1 MAIVYTEDQQRVID
15 LHGKNIL
22 VSAAAGSGKTAVLV
36 ERIVKMVAD
45 GDHPVDIDRLL
56 VVTFTNMAA
65 AEMRERIGQAIGK
78 RLEKEPE
85 NEHLQ
90 RQMTLIHNA
99 QITTID
105 SFCLFVLRN
114 NFHMI
119 GLDPGFRV
127 ADEGEL
133 KLLAQD
139 VMAELLEEWYEEASP
154 AFCHCVEYFT
164 TGSRD
169 KILEEYISKLYTF
182 AMSFPWPEKWLL
194 ERKTDYAVE
203 TVAELEQS
211 GWGQFLSGYAS
222 DVINGCTEEIKQCI
236 SICEQPD
243 GPYMYGEVL
252 EKELH
257 MLSQV
262 QNIERL
268 QDYAEVWEK
277 LVFGR
282 LPSKKDDSVSARK
295 REFVQN
301 IRKRVKEILKETG
314 ERFFNLTLE
323 QTVARMGKMK
333 EAADVLVDLA
343 LDYKKRL
350 DDAKKDKNIIDFG
363 DMEHFALSILLE
375 KSPEGYTPTAV
386 AEELREHFVEVL
398 TDEYQDSNMV
408 QELLLES
415 ISGLKDECFNRFM
428 VGDVKQSIY
437 KFRLARPEI
446 FMEKYDSYSLT
457 AEGDTCQRID
467 LRQNFRSRTEILDSV
482 NFVFQRIMQ
491 KSLGG
496 VEYDSHAALYPGA
509 AYPEKA
515 AAENNENK
523 TEMLLLNIGEEGA
536 EELLAEETPKEMEAR
551 MIARRIKELVG
562 RFQVTDKKSGML
574 RPAGYRDMVIL
585 LRTNAGWD
593 EVFKKVLEEEGV
605 PIYISSKTGYFAAA
619 EIQTVLQV
627 IRILDN
633 PLQDIP
639 LVGVMKSFFGGFSEE
654 EIARIQA
661 EYKGKEPFFQKL
673 KWMAENHPAEK
684 IRVFLD
690 FIEEYRHKSLYT
702 PIQELLQELI
712 IESGYYHDA
721 AVRPAGE
728 QRAANLEMLLTKAAS
743 FAETSYY
750 GLFHFVRYIQ
760 QLEKYD
766 VDYGEANILDE
777 QADVIRLM
785 SIHKSKGLEFPICF
799 VAGLSKGFNMQD
811 TYSGMIA
818 DVDLGIGVDYVD
830 TELRVQS
837 RSLRKSVI
845 SQKMKLDNLGE
856 ELRILYVAMT
866 RAKEKLILSASVK
879 KMEAVQHAADQRSQG
894 KLSFLEMTEAANYS
908 ELLLPVIM
916 GEGAEDYFDILVR
929 TPEDL
934 FADEVVESVKRSARY
949 KDLVNQAYAGDIT
962 LSEQGKEYMAMLSQK
977 FERSYSRPDLA
988 ALYTKTTVSELKK
1001 DGQKESGEVFVK
1013 HLFEEPEIIPYIPL
1027 FMKEQEDITGTV
1039 RGSAYHRVMELLSYR
1054 DISAEDEK
1062 TDVILSQ
1069 IKEQTRQAFEEGK
1082 LSEEYRAAVR
1092 DIKVA
1097 DFLQTSLAARMIAA
1111 DRQGK
1116 LFKEQPFVIGLGA
1129 DRLGEGFSPEETILI
1144 QGIIDVFFEEDGQL
1158 VVMDYKTDAV
1168 KTPAEL
1174 LDRYRKQLDY
1184 YEEAL
1189 EQLTGKRVKEKII
1202 YSFALNKE
1210 IQV

>member
-1 MAIVYTEDQQRVID
+1 MAITYTKDQQKVID

-36 ERIVKMVAD
+36 ERIVQMIANRE
-45 GDHPVDIDRLL
+45 HPVDIDRLL

-65 AEMRERIGQAIGK
+65 GEMRERIGLAIGK
-78 RLEKEPE
+78 RLETEPE

-90 RQMTLIHNA
+90 RQMTLLHNA

-114 NFHMI
+114 HFHMI

-139 VMAELLEEWYEEASP
+139 VMGSLLEEWYEESSP
-154 AFCHCVEYFT
+154 AFLESVEYFT

-169 KILEEYISKLYTF
+169 KLLEEYISKLYTF
-182 AMSFPWPEKWLL
+182 AMSFPWPEEWLM
-194 ERKTDYAVE
+194 ERKTDYAILS
-203 TVAELEQS
+203 VAELEQS
-211 GWGQFLSGYAS
+211 QWGQFLLSYTGE
-222 DVINGCTEEIKQCI
+222 VLKGCEEEIVRCI
-236 SICEQPD
+236 RISEQPD
-243 GPYMYGEVL
+243 GPYMYGKVL
-252 EKELH
+252 EEELQ
-257 MLSQV
+257 MLS
-262 QNIERL
+262 NANRATTL
-268 QDYAEVWEK
+268 QEYAAAWET
-277 LVFGR
+277 LGFGR
-282 LPSKKDDSVSARK
+282 LPSKKDDSVSVEK
-295 REFVQN
+295 RELVQS
-301 IRKRVKEILKETG
+301 IRKMIKDVLKETG
-314 ERFFNLTLE
+314 QRFFNLPME
-323 QTVARMGKMK
+323 QAVARMGKMK
-333 EAADVLVDLA
+333 EAADVLVDLT

-350 DDAKKDKNIIDFG
+350 DAAKREKNLIDFG

-375 KSPEGYTPTAV
+375 KGTEGYIPTAAA
-386 AEELREHFVEVL
+386 AEMREHFVEIL

-415 ISGLKDECFNRFM
+415 ISGRPEGRFNRFM

-446 FMEKYDSYSLT
+446 FMEKYDCYPLT
-457 AEGDTCQRID
+457 DESDTSQRID
-467 LRQNFRSRTEILDSV
+467 LRQNFRSRAEVLCSV
-482 NFVFQRIMQ
+482 NYVFERIMQ

-496 VEYDSHAALYPGA
+496 VEYNSQAALYLGA

-515 AAENNENK
+515 EAERLENK
-523 TEMLLLNIGEEGA
+523 TELLLLHTVEEGA
-536 EELLAEETPKEMEAR
+536 EELLAEETPREMEAR

-562 RFQVTDKKSGML
+562 SFQVTDKESGEL
-574 RPAGYRDMVIL
+574 RPAHYLDMVIL
-585 LRTNAGWD
+585 LRTTAGWD
-593 EVFKKVLEEEGV
+593 EIFKKVLEEEGV
-605 PIYISSKTGYFAAA
+605 PIHMSAKTGYFAAV
-619 EIQTVLQV
+619 EIQTILQV

-639 LVGVMKSFFGGFSEE
+639 MVGVMKSFFGGFNEE
-654 EIARIQA
+654 EIAKIQA
-661 EYKGKEPFFQKL
+661 ERKSKEPFFQKL
-673 KWMAENHPAEK
+673 KWMAKNHPDEK
-684 IRVFLD
+684 LSAFLT
-690 FIEEYRHKSLYT
+690 FVEKYRRKSVYT
-702 PIQELLQELI
+702 PIKDLLKELI
-712 IESGYYHDA
+712 IESGYYHNV

-728 QRAANLEMLLTKAAS
+728 QRIANLEMLLAKAAS
-743 FAETSYY
+743 FAQTSYY
-750 GLFHFVRYIQ
+750 GLFHFVRYIE

-777 QADVIRLM
+777 QADVVRLM

-818 DVDLGIGVDYVD
+818 DVDLGIGVDYVN

-837 RSLRKSVI
+837 RSLRKNVI

-856 ELRILYVAMT
+856 ELRVLYVAMT
-866 RAKEKLILSASVK
+866 RAKEKLILSATAK
-879 KMEAVQHAADQRSQG
+879 KLEAMQSAAIQREDG
-894 KLSFLEMTEAANYS
+894 RLSFLEMTEASNYLD
-908 ELLLPVIM
+908 LLLPVIM
-916 GEGAEDYFDILVR
+916 EEEAGACFDLLVR

-934 FADEVVESVKRSARY
+934 FMEEVKEDVKRTAKY
-949 KDLVNQAYAGDIT
+949 KELVNRAYTGEMP
-962 LSEQGKEYMAMLSQK
+962 LSRQGKESVRMLSEK
-977 FERSYSRPDLA
+977 FARKYARPDLA

-1001 DGQKESGEVFVK
+1001 SGQEESGEVFVK
-1013 HLFEEPEIIPYIPL
+1013 RLFEEPEVVPYIPL
-1027 FMKEQEDITGTV
+1027 FMKEQEDIIGTV
-1039 RGSAYHRVMELLSYR
+1039 RGSAYHKVMELLCFR
-1054 DISAEDEK
+1054 KIPAEQRNVE
-1062 TDVILSQ
+1062 VILNE
-1069 IKEQTRQAFEEGK
+1069 IKVQTGQALAEGK
-1082 LSEEYRAAVR
+1082 LSKEYQEAVR
-1092 DIKVA
+1092 DSKIA
-1097 DFLQTSLAARMIAA
+1097 DFLKTSLAARMIAA

-1116 LFKEQPFVIGLGA
+1116 LYKEQPFVIGLNA
-1129 DRLGEGFSPEETILI
+1129 DRLSEEFSTEETILI
-1144 QGIIDVFFEEDGQL
+1144 QGIIDVFFEEDGEL

-1168 KTPAEL
+1168 KTPIEL

-1189 EQLTGKRVKEKII
+1189 EQLTGKTVKEKII